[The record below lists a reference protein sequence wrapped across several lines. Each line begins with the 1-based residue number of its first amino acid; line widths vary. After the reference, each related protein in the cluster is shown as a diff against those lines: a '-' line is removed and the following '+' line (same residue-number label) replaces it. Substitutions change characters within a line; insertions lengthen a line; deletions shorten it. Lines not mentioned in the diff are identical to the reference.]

1 MSTLLLAASAAAA
14 STSVNE
20 QSYAAPVAGFVWAA
34 MNAAVAAV
42 AGGFAAASCCA
53 ACDSPNRSSG
63 VFRRA
68 TKNTSAS
75 AWDISPPSGITGDD
89 CHAGGRQGMRQLLSL
104 RREAGEGNPYPN
116 TAR

>member
-1 MSTLLLAASAAAA
+1 MGSQVAREPLTGTEEAA
-14 STSVNE
+14 N
-20 QSYAAPVAGFVWAA
+20 VAVGTRSRRNDAR
-34 MNAAVAAV
+34 AAVAAV

-75 AWDISPPSGITGDD
+75 AWDISPPSGITASGTTIT
-89 CHAGGRQGMRQLLSL
+89 
-104 RREAGEGNPYPN
+104 RR
-116 TAR
+116 